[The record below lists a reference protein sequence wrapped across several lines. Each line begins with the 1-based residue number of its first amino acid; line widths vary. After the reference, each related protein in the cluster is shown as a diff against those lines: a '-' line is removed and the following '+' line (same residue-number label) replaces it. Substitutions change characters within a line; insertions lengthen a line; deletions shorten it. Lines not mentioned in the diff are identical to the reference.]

1 MPKNI
6 IVYFVALFLII
17 GSIFFLSSY
26 FLDLQSK
33 DNVKKNSE
41 LIFEAKNISI
51 NLNFKESNL
60 LLKLSSSMINS
71 KKSEKNLYVF
81 KPEIFI
87 KGEDKFFEIKS
98 SRGKIL
104 YDKNLIELNDNVL
117 LNGAFF
123 SKKFFGETKKLT
135 IDLNRKNLY
144 SEKISLYLDD
154 FRFLFNE
161 IVLKEKEVLLK
172 GNPIK
177 LFQEGVMT
185 SQTSVIKINLDGK
198 LSFPEKLNVKMSK

>member
-26 FLDLQSK
+26 FLDLQSQ
-33 DNVKKNSE
+33 DTVKKNSK

-81 KPEIFI
+81 KPEISI
-87 KGEDKFFEIKS
+87 KGEDKFNFPDNFHAISIK
-98 SRGKIL
+98 KVNEL
-104 YDKNLIELNDNVL
+104 VKN
-117 LNGAFF
+117 
-123 SKKFFGETKKLT
+123 
-135 IDLNRKNLY
+135 
-144 SEKISLYLDD
+144 
-154 FRFLFNE
+154 
-161 IVLKEKEVLLK
+161 
-172 GNPIK
+172 IK
-177 LFQEGVMT
+177 LVQKSLGNGF
-185 SQTSVIKINLDGK
+185 
-198 LSFPEKLNVKMSK
+198 KLNLGNKLREN

>member
-1 MPKNI
+1 MVKN
-6 IVYFVALFLII
+6 FLAR
-17 GSIFFLSSY
+17 
-26 FLDLQSK
+26 Q
-33 DNVKKNSE
+33 
-41 LIFEAKNISI
+41 
-51 NLNFKESNL
+51 
-60 LLKLSSSMINS
+60 
-71 KKSEKNLYVF
+71 
-81 KPEIFI
+81 
-87 KGEDKFFEIKS
+87 
-98 SRGKIL
+98 
-104 YDKNLIELNDNVL
+104 
-117 LNGAFF
+117 
-123 SKKFFGETKKLT
+123 KKLT

>member
-33 DNVKKNSE
+33 DTVKKNSE

-51 NLNFKESNL
+51 KLNFKESDL
-60 LLKLSSSMINS
+60 LLKISSSMINS

-81 KPEIFI
+81 KPEISI
-87 KGEDKFFEIKS
+87 TGEDKFFEIKS
-98 SRGKIL
+98 NRGIIL
-104 YDKNLIELNDNVL
+104 YDKNLIELDDNVL
-117 LNGAFF
+117 VNGSFF
-123 SKKFFGETKKLT
+123 GKKVFGETKKLG

-161 IVLKEKEVLLK
+161 IVLKEKEILLK

-198 LSFPEKLNVKMSK
+198 LSFPEKLNVKMSE